1 MIRTDAGPHGPAH
14 ILAALLRCRYNRD
27 ITILQRNFRPIFPVG
42 SLTGAPR
49 KPALFSVAEQQSQHE
64 RTPTQRRRTVGIR
77 PMERPS
83 LVTRFFLRVIAW
95 AERLNLALSK
105 VGNPPIYNNATFPWT
120 GSIEK
125 EWRAIRVELD
135 RVLTRKEELPAF
147 HELASDVTS
156 ISQNNNWKTFLLA
169 GYGFR
174 S

>member
-1 MIRTDAGPHGPAH
+1 
-14 ILAALLRCRYNRD
+14 
-27 ITILQRNFRPIFPVG
+27 
-42 SLTGAPR
+42 
-49 KPALFSVAEQQSQHE
+49 
-64 RTPTQRRRTVGIR
+64 
-77 PMERPS
+77 MERPS
-83 LVTRFFLRVIAW
+83 LVTRFFLRVIAC
-95 AERLNLALSK
+95 K

-156 ISQNNNWKTFLLA
+156 ISQDNNWKTFLLA